1 MEYEKHQSNHG
12 EAQCK
17 AAPARASKFVKAIV
31 ENKNNLVVS
40 FDDEKGVSS
49 AIDRIINGL
58 EGDVGYLSID
68 DFKVS
73 NEIAEHLGIENDLAL
88 VMSKTKI
95 RSVANEHFL
104 EPEDFRKAIKE
115 AAVNP
120 FAIAFDIKRNSY
132 QFSVEINRKGFRTVI
147 EFGAIMRGM
156 KDVKAN
162 VVTSVF
168 REDRYKSRILR
179 IKAKKIPGI
188 FLIYEK
194 GEGWAALATSSPT
207 GVTFAVASATRE
219 DLSSSKQI
227 IQADEIKK
235 QSR

>member
-1 MEYEKHQSNHG
+1 MKHEESPNRHG
-12 EAQCK
+12 EAPSK
-17 AAPARASKFVKAIV
+17 IVLTKVSKFIEAII
-31 ENKNNLVVS
+31 ENKNNLVVC
-40 FDDEKGVSS
+40 FDDEKGVSM

-58 EGDVGYLSID
+58 EGGIGYLAID

-104 EPEDFRKAIKE
+104 EAEDFRKAIKE

-227 IQADEIKK
+227 IQADEIEK